1 LKGEI
6 LRLELVENTLVGE
19 LAVDVPPGTTAA
31 ARDKAIVALL
41 GARLMALAS
50 DANVVVAAAP
60 SSFAFPE
67 PGKDEQKR
75 TRFTVRGV
83 IEADRLVPQRPGKKR

>member
-1 LKGEI
+1 MKGEI
-6 LRLELVENTLVGE
+6 LRLELEGKALVGE

-41 GARLMALAS
+41 GPRLQALANE
-50 DANVVVAAAP
+50 AGIVVGAAA

-75 TRFTVRGV
+75 THFTVRGV
-83 IEADRLVPQRPGKKR
+83 IEGDRLIPQRPGQKR